1 MGHRLPMQDHSSITI
16 DVIRE
21 LRQQLMAALDDL
33 SELEHRF
40 QKAHHTCQ
48 KAGKVV
54 EAIRSWKEEESP
66 APEPPSKEK
75 PSTPAKVKFLSV
87 ADLAQRWGCSSKT
100 VERMARANLI
110 SETHFSARM
119 VRVAIEEVERYE
131 RECRG

>member
-1 MGHRLPMQDHSSITI
+1 MQDHPPITLN
-16 DVIRE
+16 DIRE

-40 QKAHHTCQ
+40 QKAHHTCR

-54 EAIRSWKEEESP
+54 EAIRSWKDEEPP
-66 APEPPSKEK
+66 APEPPSKAK
-75 PSTPAKVKFLSV
+75 PSTPAKVKFLSA
-87 ADLAQRWGCSSKT
+87 ADLAQRWGCSTQT
-100 VERMARANLI
+100 VKRMIRMKLI
-110 SETHFSARM
+110 SQTYFSAQL

>member
-1 MGHRLPMQDHSSITI
+1 MHDYSQITLN
-16 DVIRE
+16 DIRE
-21 LRQQLMAALDDL
+21 LRHQLMTALDDL
-33 SELEHRF
+33 SELEHRV
-40 QKAHHTCQ
+40 QKANHVCR

-66 APEPPSKEK
+66 APVPPSKAK

-87 ADLAQRWGCSSKT
+87 ADLAERWGCSRRT
-100 VERMARANLI
+100 VKRMARENLI
-110 SETHFSARM
+110 SQAYLSPQL

>member
-1 MGHRLPMQDHSSITI
+1 MQDHPPITPN
-16 DVIRE
+16 DIRE
-21 LRQQLMAALDDL
+21 LRQQLMVALDDL

-40 QKAHHTCQ
+40 QKAQHVCR

-54 EAIRSWKEEESP
+54 ETIRSWKEEEPP
-66 APEPPSKEK
+66 APEPPSKAK
-75 PSTPAKVKFLSV
+75 PSTRAKVKFLSV
-87 ADLAQRWGCSSKT
+87 ADLAERWGCSSKT

-110 SETHFSARM
+110 SETYFSARM